1 MLYQFVFD
9 ILIFGAETNGWQVSG
24 IILIVIVSS
33 IQIWQF
39 LYEKRKRD
47 EVEEAKA
54 EAEKTVDNNA
64 Q

>member
-9 ILIFGAETNGWQVSG
+9 ILIMEAETNGWQVSG
-24 IILIVIVSS
+24 IILIVIISS

>member
-1 MLYQFVFD
+1 ME
-9 ILIFGAETNGWQVSG
+9 AETNGWQVSG
-24 IILIVIVSS
+24 IILIVIISS